1 MKTLKYFLCSS
12 CWAVLILCISSTILH
27 AAPITFN
34 TALPLSQGQK
44 LVRGLV
50 SYQEQ
55 SRSSELSTV
64 SRDQLTLNSVF
75 AYGVSAKWAVFGVL
89 PISNISVQSGSQN
102 SDESDL
108 GDAEIFSRYEVWR
121 SDSSGVTKR
130 IAPFLGLRV
139 PSGETG
145 LTSDGTTDIFGGLV
159 ITSSNINGSFDV
171 QFKFDINGNNERIN
185 VGDAFSLDVSWQRRI
200 APSKLEAST
209 RGIWFVALE
218 SNTQYSKESRV
229 FGQTNPDTG
238 GFVSS
243 IAPGDQ
249 YVTRRW
255 IAELAVRIPIIEN
268 LNGNGI
274 ETDFTVFT
282 GLRANF

>member
-12 CWAVLILCISSTILH
+12 CWAVLILYISSTIVC

-159 ITSSNINGSFDV
+159 ITSSNINGSFDM
-171 QFKFDINGNNERIN
+171 QFKFDINGNNESIN

-200 APSKLEAST
+200 APSKLETST
-209 RGIWFVALE
+209 RGIWFAALE
-218 SNTQYSKESRV
+218 SYTQYSKESRV
-229 FGQTNPDTG
+229 FGQANPDTG

-243 IAPGDQ
+243 IAPGIQ